1 MDSECPESR
10 QRPCALRRKAEPRAS
25 GGAYTNAAE
34 RPTSLQMDGVFDSKK
49 DLVTR
54 EDLGR
59 VKPPSL

>member
-1 MDSECPESR
+1 MKLLDI
-10 QRPCALRRKAEPRAS
+10 LRKLGILRFGAE
-25 GGAYTNAAE
+25 GGSYTNAAE

>member
-1 MDSECPESR
+1 MKLLDI
-10 QRPCALRRKAEPRAS
+10 LRKLGILRFGAE
-25 GGAYTNAAE
+25 GGAYTKAAE